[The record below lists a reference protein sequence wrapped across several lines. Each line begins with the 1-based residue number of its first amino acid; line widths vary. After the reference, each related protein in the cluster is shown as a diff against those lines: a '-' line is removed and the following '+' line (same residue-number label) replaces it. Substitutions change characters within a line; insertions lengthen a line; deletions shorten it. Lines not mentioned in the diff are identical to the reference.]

1 MKTRVGI
8 ATGLVGGGDLTG
20 SGEAQERGIVGETP
34 KLAARLQEIAKPNMV
49 VICDSTRRLL
59 GNLFEL
65 EDLGPRELNGTAGSA
80 RAWAALRASS
90 VASRFEA
97 LRAPALTA
105 LVGRQEELELLLRRW
120 SRAKSGEGQVVL
132 LTGEAGIGKSRLA
145 AAFQDLLKGDPHTR
159 LRYFCSPHHQDSA
172 LNPLIRQ
179 LERGA
184 GFARDDTADEKL
196 IKLEALL
203 AQSNAQP
210 DEIGFIAEL
219 LSIPNA
225 ARYPLPE
232 LSPQK
237 RKERR
242 LMALLAQL
250 ERLAAR
256 QPVLSIYEDVQW
268 IDPTTLELLTF
279 AIERVQHLPVL
290 LLIAARPEFK
300 QPWPAYAHV
309 TNMTL
314 GRIGRDDGAL
324 LIRQITG
331 DKATAWM
338 WWCCLKGGSFR

>member
-1 MKTRVGI
+1 
-8 ATGLVGGGDLTG
+8 
-20 SGEAQERGIVGETP
+20 
-34 KLAARLQEIAKPNMV
+34 MV

-210 DEIGFIAEL
+210 DEIGFIA
-219 LSIPNA
+219 

-237 RKERR
+237 R
-242 LMALLAQL
+242 
-250 ERLAAR
+250 
-256 QPVLSIYEDVQW
+256 P
-268 IDPTTLELLTF
+268 
-279 AIERVQHLPVL
+279 
-290 LLIAARPEFK
+290 RPA
-300 QPWPAYAHV
+300 PAP
-309 TNMTL
+309 
-314 GRIGRDDGAL
+314 RIP
-324 LIRQITG
+324 
-331 DKATAWM
+331 
-338 WWCCLKGGSFR
+338 